1 MLRLFPQ
8 TVSYLWLWRG
18 RREISKF
25 AVLMISYKRHGKT
38 SMYTSA
44 LFPEKSSNE
53 GLRFVSKIV
62 QIPGAKNSFL
72 PKPTC
77 KNLLKLHSAISISNE
92 RAYQPYITSMLP
104 LTTFLIQAQPLFVK
118 VKKHLT
124 GIKLK

>member
-1 MLRLFPQ
+1 MC
-8 TVSYLWLWRG
+8 
-18 RREISKF
+18 
-25 AVLMISYKRHGKT
+25 
-38 SMYTSA
+38 TSA

-72 PKPTC
+72 PKPIC
-77 KNLLKLHSAISISNE
+77 KNLLKLHSPISISNE